1 MLPKSREKQPFDI
14 MNYFSAIRIFVAIA
28 ISMLIVFVII
38 FFVSD
43 DPWFAI
49 SKMILGPL
57 QTKRSFFNVVER
69 AVPLIFTGLG
79 LNIAL
84 RSGVFNIASDSSF
97 YMGAVLASFVS
108 LKLNLPAGVVQVA
121 YLLVAIIVGGAI
133 NTLPV
138 ILNKFTGISPTVVA
152 IMQNS
157 IFYYFGLSLV
167 SAFLLARSGT
177 WGSASFPDSA
187 KLGSLISG
195 TSMNWGFVIMVVV
208 IIFVVILME
217 KTSFGY
223 KVRLTGINPNFARSA
238 GIKTG
243 GVVLGAQFIGGGV
256 AGMGGAIEM
265 MGMYKRFQWQGQV
278 AFVWDGLL
286 VHMLANQNP
295 IFIPLTAFFIAY
307 LRIGA
312 EVMSRAAG
320 IDPEVVAFLQG
331 IVILLVA
338 SDKFLFGIK
347 RRHEQKQAL
356 KQAEKA
362 SVTEGGASHA

>member
-1 MLPKSREKQPFDI
+1 MGKEKKPFDI
-14 MNYFSAIRIFVAIA
+14 MDYFSVFRILVAII
-28 ISMLIVFVII
+28 ISLLVVFVII

-49 SKMILGPL
+49 SKMMLGPL
-57 QTKRSFFNVVER
+57 QSKRSFFNVVER
-69 AVPLIFTGLG
+69 AIPLIFTGLA
-79 LNIAL
+79 LNISL

-97 YMGAVLASFVS
+97 YMGAVLAAFIS
-108 LKLNLPAGVVQVA
+108 LKLPLTAGLFQVV
-121 YLLVAIIVGGAI
+121 YLFVAIVVGGAI

-138 ILNKFTGISPTVVA
+138 VLHKYTNIAPTVVA

-157 IFYYFGLSLV
+157 IFYYLGLSLV
-167 SAFLLARSGT
+167 SAFLLEKSGT
-177 WGSASFPDSA
+177 WGSHEFPAAA
-187 KLGSLISG
+187 KLGNMISG
-195 TSMNWGFVIMVVV
+195 TSLHWGFLILVVV
-208 IIFVVILME
+208 IIFVVVLME

-243 GVVLGAQFIGGGV
+243 GVVLGAQFIGGSV
-256 AGMGGAIEM
+256 AGVGGAIEM
-265 MGMYKRFQWQGQV
+265 MGMYKRFQWQSQV
-278 AFVWDGLL
+278 AYVWDGLM

-295 IFIPLTAFFIAY
+295 VFIPLTAFFIAY

-338 SDKFLFGIK
+338 SDRFLYPIK
-347 RRHEQKQAL
+347 KRYEQKKAL
-356 KQAEKA
+356 RQAEKA
-362 SVTEGGASHA
+362 EKTAKGGAANA